1 MGDDAFGTQA
11 FCLQVPNTS
20 RTTIM
25 HANMTTIG
33 TAVAS
38 ASIAIIIGSRLFYKR
53 EKSDD
58 NVTLVVPP
66 NLGVSLT
73 AIREFPPFKEWYT
86 TITQNL
92 ASRSDTVL
100 HSVTVRDVYM
110 FGNRIGF
117 VFLDAHV
124 TMGNVRIPGA
134 VFLRGPSVAVLLWHS
149 DGDGNVYVVMVRQP
163 RVAVGKMM
171 WEVPAGMIDGN
182 GDVKSRMFDEI
193 REETGLTVNVRSLV
207 HHTDVR
213 PYTSCG
219 ILDEKMELFS
229 MEVKPSILKSRTS
242 FVCGN
247 VAEGEVISNVEFISV
262 DDPRAMED
270 GKLHM
275 LMSVIDP

>member
-1 MGDDAFGTQA
+1 MA
-11 FCLQVPNTS
+11 
-20 RTTIM
+20 
-25 HANMTTIG
+25 TIG

-38 ASIAIIIGSRLFYKR
+38 ASIAMVIGSRLFFKR
-53 EKSDD
+53 EKKRDD
-58 NVTLVVPP
+58 VTLIIPTD
-66 NLGVSLT
+66 LDVSST

-92 ASRSDTVL
+92 TSRSDTVL

-110 FGNRIGF
+110 FGTRIGF

-134 VFLRGPSVAVLLWHS
+134 VFLRGPSVAVLLWYS

-163 RVAVGKMM
+163 RVAVGKMT
-171 WEVPAGMIDGN
+171 WEVPAGMIDDK
-182 GDVKSRMFDEI
+182 GDVRGRMFDEI
-193 REETGLTVNVRSLV
+193 REETGLLVNVKSLV

-229 MEVKPSILKSRTS
+229 MEVDPSIMKSRTFS
-242 FVCGN
+242 VCGN
-247 VAEGEVISNVEFISV
+247 VAEGEIISNVEFISA

-275 LMSVIDP
+275 LLSVVDP